1 MPEFCD
7 VALPVP
13 LDMAF
18 TYRVPAN
25 AAPVVGG
32 RVLVPFRQQRMSGI
46 VVELHDRKPSVATKD
61 ILSVLDPTPVL
72 DEQLLSLGRWIAD
85 YYLAPIGEVFRT
97 MLPLSAE
104 FKRSIGY
111 RITQDGQ
118 MALHLAGMSGS
129 SARSRRTPEEQ
140 AAEFRVLDYLTAAAS
155 EDEENRVPH
164 FSRSL
169 REVGPFAAENGLT
182 EAGNETTG
190 KGPASAV
197 PFAASDDAALAA
209 EGRALIREETLRSA
223 THVSRTIL
231 NGMVRKKWIVR
242 QDVSSPQD
250 ATRTIKVALLKSA
263 DGKLNENQRL
273 LVDTLAASGGRVPV
287 ETLQSLEV
295 PRTTLGT
302 LIRRGLVEVVEAPAE
317 FNVSR
322 SNPRPSPF
330 TFEFNAAQQAALSRM
345 RDSVEA
351 RKFSG
356 MLLHG
361 VTGSGKTAVYLAG
374 MRAVLDAG
382 RSAILLVPEI
392 GLTPA
397 VAADLHQIFGD
408 EVAVL
413 HSALSDRERAEQWH
427 RIKRGQARMVVG
439 TRSAVFAPVADLAL
453 VIVDEEHDSSYKQE
467 EAPRYHARDVAV
479 MRAKMSGAV
488 VVLGSATPSLESYF
502 NAKKNKYALIELPD
516 RVEQRPL
523 PEVEIV
529 DMRQEFQ
536 ETGHEQVISR
546 KLAAEIKDR
555 LERNEQVMVLLNR
568 RGYSPVVL
576 CRTCGKKLEC
586 ANCAIA
592 LTHHKREH
600 KMICHYCGYLAPV
613 PKACMHCGSEY
624 VYFLGTGS
632 EKLEEL
638 LHGMFPQARI
648 ARLDRDTVRGQED
661 FERALNAL
669 NEGELDLLVGTQ
681 MIAKG
686 HDIHGVTLVGVVG
699 ADAALGLPDFRAAE
713 RTFQLLTQVAGRAGR
728 GHTPGK
734 VILQT
739 FFQDHYAV
747 QYAAQH
753 DFVGFYEK
761 ELRFRSWMHYPPYSA
776 LANVLVR
783 SDQLGDALRWS
794 GLLGK
799 WFDAT
804 RHEGVRVLGP
814 ATAPIMRL
822 KRDYRYHFILKSD
835 SRQKLNATLRAM
847 LAYASNEKI
856 PRTQVI
862 VDVDALWLM

>member
-18 TYRVPAN
+18 TYHIPADTVPII
-25 AAPVVGG
+25 GS
-32 RVLVPFRQQRMSGI
+32 RVLVLFRQKRMTGI
-46 VVELHDRKPSVATKD
+46 VVELHDRKPTVATKD
-61 ILSVLDPTPVL
+61 ILSVLDTAPVL
-72 DEQLLSLGRWIAD
+72 DDQLLRLGRWISD

-104 FKRSIGY
+104 FKRSIAY
-111 RITQDGQ
+111 RIAESGLT
-118 MALHLAGMSGS
+118 ALHQAGTSGS
-129 SARSRRTPEEQ
+129 SARSHRTPEQQ
-140 AAEFRVLDYLTAAAS
+140 AVEFRVLDYLANHES
-155 EDEENRVPH
+155 EPNV
-164 FSRSL
+164 
-169 REVGPFAAENGLT
+169 T
-182 EAGNETTG
+182 EMVSEQ
-190 KGPASAV
+190 
-197 PFAASDDAALAA
+197 
-209 EGRALIREETLRSA
+209 ILRSA
-223 THVSRTIL
+223 THASRAIL
-231 NGMVRKKWIVR
+231 NGMIRKQWLTREDISDVR
-242 QDVSSPQD
+242 D
-250 ATRTIKVALLKSA
+250 ATRTVKIAILNSA
-263 DGKLNENQRL
+263 VGKLNENQRKII
-273 LVDTLAASGGRVPV
+273 DTLAASGGKVPV
-287 ETLQSLEV
+287 TNLQSLDI
-295 PRTTLGT
+295 PRTTLST
-302 LIRRGLVEVVEAPAE
+302 LVRRGLVSILEERADFA
-317 FNVSR
+317 VSR
-322 SNPRPSPF
+322 AKPRPSPF
-330 TFEFNAAQQAALSRM
+330 DFDFNPAQQSALARI
-345 RDSVEA
+345 RESVES

-361 VTGSGKTAVYLAG
+361 VTGSGKTAVYLAS

-408 EVAVL
+408 EVAIL
-413 HSALSDRERAEQWH
+413 HSALSHKERAEQWH
-427 RIKRGQARMVVG
+427 RIKRGEARMVVG

-453 VIVDEEHDSSYKQE
+453 IIVDEEHDASYKQE
-467 EAPRYHARDVAV
+467 ETPRYHARDVAV
-479 MRAKMSGAV
+479 MRAKMAGAV

-502 NAKKNKYALIELPD
+502 NATKNKYALVELPD
-516 RVEQRPL
+516 RVEQRSL

-536 ETGHEQVISR
+536 ETGQEQVISR
-546 KLAAEIKDR
+546 KLAGEIKDR
-555 LERNEQVMVLLNR
+555 LERKERVMVLLNR
-568 RGYSPVVL
+568 RGYAPVAL
-576 CRTCGKKLEC
+576 CRACGKKLEC

-600 KMICHYCGYLAPV
+600 KMVCHYCGFTAAV
-613 PKACMHCGSEY
+613 PKTCAHCGSEY

-638 LHGMFPQARI
+638 LHGLFPQARI
-648 ARLDRDTVRGQED
+648 ARLDRDTVRNHED
-661 FERALNAL
+661 FERVLNAL
-669 NEGELDLLVGTQ
+669 NEGELDVVVGTQ

-686 HDIHGVTLVGVVG
+686 HDIHSVTLVGVVG
-699 ADAALGLPDFRAAE
+699 SDVALGLPDFRAAE

-728 GHTPGK
+728 GQSPGK

-739 FFQDHYAV
+739 YFQDHYAV
-747 QYAAQH
+747 QYAARH
-753 DFVGFYEK
+753 DFAGFYEK

-783 SDQLGDALRWS
+783 SDKLDDALRWS

-799 WFDAT
+799 WFEST

-814 ATAPIMRL
+814 AAAPILKL
-822 KRDYRYHFILKSD
+822 KRDYRYHFVLKSP
-835 SRQKLNATLRAM
+835 SREKLNTTLRAM
-847 LAYASNEKI
+847 LKYAAHHKI